1 MFRNYF
7 AAALR
12 NLLRN
17 RAISVINITGLAV
30 GLAAALLVA
39 LYVRY
44 EYSYEK
50 FIPGHEDVYR
60 FSLNVNWGGKSTE
73 RREESTQRIAG
84 WLKLDFPEI
93 EHVARFNETWRTVA
107 TGDRAFKEQVFEG
120 DPDLFR
126 VLPIPAVAGD
136 LQAALDRPD
145 RIAISRA
152 IARKYFG
159 RENVLG
165 ATLELDHGRPFVV
178 SAVFDDLPGNTHLN
192 FKLVVSAL
200 GNSGISSEDAMP
212 ADNFGSMGLHTYFRL
227 RPGARIGDLRSRL
240 PEFMK
245 KNFEKFPGAFEPEVI
260 AVADIHLSPDV
271 KRPLRPR
278 GNPLALRA
286 LLLVGSLIVLIAV
299 FNFVNLTTARA
310 ANRGVEVG
318 VRKLAGARRRDLAL
332 QFMGESM
339 LYVTVAMLVALSLV
353 ELVLPAFSGL
363 LDPGENVSAPPSIR
377 FDYWRSPSLLLGIVG
392 GTLLIG
398 TLAGIYP
405 AMVLSSFRP
414 AAVIKGNALP
424 GLGGA
429 RVRELLVILQL
440 AILVGLV
447 FAATVIYRQS
457 LFALNSALR
466 IDTDQVVIFNLDSES
481 MSGGSPGQAFRNAAQ
496 TIPGVIGTT
505 GSMNLPTNTMSPM
518 TAFNDKQGDMAL
530 LQVAAVDLNFFEFY
544 GVRILAGRTFSPVL
558 ATDRFVFAEATRPL
572 SVIVNEAAVKRLGF
586 SNNAEAVGKILHLR
600 SGVWP
605 YQNAPAPETLTIVGV
620 VSDFPINSVR
630 NEIEPSIYFVFE
642 PVLGMLSIRVAGTNI
657 PETLA
662 ALRAAWKKVGQNHP
676 EEGWFLESHY
686 RQLYADVILQQK
698 TLSLFAGCAVFLAA
712 LGLFGLS
719 IYTAQRRTREIGIRK
734 VMGASTSDIM
744 KMLLWAFSRPVFWA
758 SLIAWPVAAWAMHGW
773 LEGFAYRVPLG
784 WWWLP
789 AASLASLAI
798 SLLTVSVH
806 SYAVARQQPAGSLR
820 YE

>member
-1 MFRNYF
+1 MFRNYL

-17 RAISVINITGLAV
+17 RAISLVNITGLAV

-44 EYSYEK
+44 EYSYEE

-60 FSLNVNWGGKSTE
+60 FSMNVNYGGKSPE
-73 RREESTQRIAG
+73 RRDESSQRIAA

-93 EHVARFNETWRTVA
+93 GHAARFNETWRTVA
-107 TGDRAFKEQVFEG
+107 TETRAFKEQVFEG

-136 LQAALDRPD
+136 LQAALDQPD

-152 IARKYFG
+152 TARKYFG

-165 ATLELDHGRPFVV
+165 AKLDIDHGRQFVV
-178 SAVFDDLPGNTHLN
+178 SAVFEDLPGNTHLN

-200 GNSGISSEDAMP
+200 GKSGIASEDAMP
-212 ADNFGSMGLHTYFRL
+212 VDNFGSMGLHTYFRL
-227 RPGARIGDLRSRL
+227 RPGARIDDIRARL

-245 KNFEKFPGAFEPEVI
+245 KHFEKIPGAFEPEVT
-260 AVADIHLSPDV
+260 AVRDIHLSPDV

-278 GNPLALRA
+278 GNPQALRA
-286 LLLVGSLIVLIAV
+286 LALVGGLIVLIAV

-332 QFMGESM
+332 QFMGESF
-339 LYVTVAMLVALSLV
+339 LYVTVAMLVAMSLV
-353 ELVLPAFSGL
+353 ELALPAFRAL
-363 LDPGENVSAPPSIR
+363 LDAGENVSAPPSIS

-392 GTLLIG
+392 GTLLVG
-398 TLAGIYP
+398 MLAGIYP

-414 AAVIKGNALP
+414 AAVIKGASQ
-424 GLGGA
+424 GSGGT
-429 RVRELLVILQL
+429 RVRELLVVLQF
-440 AILVGLV
+440 AMLVGLV
-447 FAATVIYRQS
+447 FATTVIYRQTN
-457 LFALNSALR
+457 FALNSALR
-466 IDTDQVVIFNLDSES
+466 IDTDQVVIYHVDSES
-481 MSGGSPGQAFRNAAQ
+481 ISGGAPGQAFRNAVRS
-496 TIPGVIGTT
+496 IPGVIGMT
-505 GSMNLPTNTMSPM
+505 GSMSLPTNSMLPFSPFSDNKGEM
-518 TAFNDKQGDMAL
+518 VL

-544 GVRILAGRTFSPVL
+544 GVRLLAGRTFSTAL
-558 ATDRFVFAEATRPL
+558 ATDHFVFAEATRPL
-572 SVIVNEAAVKRLGF
+572 SVIVNEAAVKRLGYAK
-586 SNNAEAVGKILHLR
+586 SAEAVGKILHPR
-600 SGVWP
+600 STAWP
-605 YQNAPAPETLTIVGV
+605 YQGAPLPDPLTIVGV
-620 VSDFPINSVR
+620 VADFPINSVR
-630 NEIEPSIYFVFE
+630 SEIEPSIYFVFE
-642 PVLGMLSIRVAGTNI
+642 PMLLMLSIRIAGESM

-662 ALRAAWKKVGQNHP
+662 ALRATWKKVGQKHP

-734 VMGASTSDIM
+734 VMGASTGDIM
-744 KMLLWAFSRPVFWA
+744 KLLLWAFSKPVLWA
-758 SLIAWPVAAWAMHGW
+758 SLIAWPVAAWLMQGW

-789 AASLASLAI
+789 VASAASLAI
-798 SLLTVSVH
+798 SLLTVSAH
-806 SYAVARQQPAGSLR
+806 SYAVARQKPAGALR
-820 YE
+820 HE

>member
-60 FSLNVNWGGKSTE
+60 FSLNVNWGGKAPE
-73 RREESTQRIAG
+73 RREQSPQHIAG
-84 WLKLDFPEI
+84 WLKLQFPEI

-107 TGDRAFKEQVFEG
+107 TRDRAFKEQVFEG

-152 IARKYFG
+152 MARKYFG
-159 RENVLG
+159 REDVLG

-192 FKLVVSAL
+192 LKLVVSAL
-200 GNSGISSEDAMP
+200 GKSGISSEDAMP
-212 ADNFGSMGLHTYFRL
+212 ADNFGSMGLYTYFRL

-245 KNFEKFPGAFEPEVI
+245 KNFEKFAGAFEPEVI
-260 AVADIHLSPDV
+260 AVKDIHLSPDV

-278 GNPLALRA
+278 GNPQALRA
-286 LLLVGSLIVLIAV
+286 LVLVGGLIVLIAV

-332 QFMGESM
+332 QFMGESI
-339 LYVTVAMLVALSLV
+339 LYVAVAMLAALSLV
-353 ELVLPAFSGL
+353 ELALPAFSSL
-363 LDPGENVSAPPSIR
+363 LDPGENVSAPPSIS

-392 GTLLIG
+392 GTLLVG
-398 TLAGIYP
+398 MVAGIYP
-405 AMVLSSFRP
+405 AVVLSSFRP
-414 AAVIKGNALP
+414 AAVIKGTALQ
-424 GLGGA
+424 GVGGA
-429 RVRELLVILQL
+429 RVRELLVILQF

-447 FAATVIYRQS
+447 FAATVIYRQTN
-457 LFALNSALR
+457 FALNSALR
-466 IDTDQVVIFNLDSES
+466 IDTDQVVVFNLDSES
-481 MSGGSPGQAFRNAAQ
+481 ISGDSPGQAFRNAARA
-496 TIPGVIGTT
+496 IPGVIGMTA
-505 GSMNLPTNTMSPM
+505 SINLPTNTLSAM
-518 TAFNDKQGDMAL
+518 TAFNDKRGEMAL

-544 GVRILAGRTFSPVL
+544 GVRLLTGRTFSPAL
-558 ATDRFVFAEATRPL
+558 ATDRFVVAEARRPL

-586 SNNAEAVGKILHLR
+586 SNNVEAVGKILHPR
-600 SGVWP
+600 AGWP
-605 YQNAPAPETLTIVGV
+605 YQGAQAPEPLTIVGV
-620 VSDFPINSVR
+620 IADFPINSVR
-630 NEIEPSIYFVFE
+630 SEIEPSIYFVFE
-642 PVLGMLSIRVAGTNI
+642 PVLGMLSIRVAGADI
-657 PETLA
+657 PETVG

-744 KMLLWAFSRPVFWA
+744 KLLLWAFSTPVLWA
-758 SLIAWPVAAWAMHGW
+758 SLIAWPVAAWLMHGW

-789 AASLASLAI
+789 VASLASLVI
-798 SLLTVSVH
+798 SLATVSVH

-820 YE
+820 HE